1 MGGHPDPKV
10 KEGGGG
16 GGGAQSPKKNFLAL
30 WASVW
35 SKNKGGPGP
44 RVMDVDCFF
53 DIHYYYHY
61 FIKAMTVP

>member
-10 KEGGGG
+10 KEGGG
-16 GGGAQSPKKNFLAL
+16 QSPKKKFFGPLGL
-30 WASVW
+30 SW